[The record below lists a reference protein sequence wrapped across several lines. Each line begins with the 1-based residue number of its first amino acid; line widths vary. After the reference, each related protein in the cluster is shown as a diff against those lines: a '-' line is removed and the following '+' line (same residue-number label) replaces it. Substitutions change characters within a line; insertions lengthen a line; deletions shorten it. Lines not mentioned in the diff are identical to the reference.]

1 MLKSDKG
8 VIKLKIILASAS
20 PRRRELMKLITDD
33 FECVSINVDETLPE
47 NLTSEPSAY
56 LAELKANAVSRFYPD
71 CIVIGCDTVVKTD
84 NKILGKPKN
93 ANICRKYL
101 KMLSGHTHEVTTSF
115 CIMGCG
121 NKIIH
126 SENTSVTF
134 LKLSEDDIEW
144 YISTGE
150 PFDKAGGYGIQGKG
164 SLLVQGINGDYFNV
178 VGLPVSSLNQ
188 ELKKFIKSLEEK
200 NLNTTAFHNA
210 DILIPENVDMK
221 KWSVIACDQY
231 TSEPEYWNEVYNKVG
246 DAPSTLNLI
255 LPEIFLE
262 NDDVS
267 ERIENIHDSMNK
279 YISEGIFREYKNAMV
294 YVERVQSNG
303 IIRRGIVGAIDLEKY
318 DFSKGSSSE
327 VRATEATVIER
338 IPPRIKVRQGAGLE
352 LPHIM
357 ILIDDPENTVIEPLA
372 NQDLQKLYDF
382 ELMQNGGSI
391 KGYLVDTETQQ
402 KIDSALC
409 ELADIEKFN
418 NKYGLENAPLLLYAM
433 GDGNHSLAT
442 AKEFYEQ
449 LKKSNP
455 DMNFSGHPA
464 RYALAEIVNLHSDA
478 LKFEAIHRLVYD
490 VDCDKLISEMST
502 ALELSETAESDQYI
516 IMSCNGI
523 EKKFYIN
530 NKTSNLSVGSLQ
542 NFLDGYIKSNGGK
555 IDYIHGTETVKNL
568 AEKHNGIGFILPD
581 MDKSQLFPTVIKDGA
596 LPRKTFSMGHAEDKR
611 FYIEARKITE

>member
-1 MLKSDKG
+1 M
-8 VIKLKIILASAS
+8 
-20 PRRRELMKLITDD
+20 
-33 FECVSINVDETLPE
+33 
-47 NLTSEPSAY
+47 
-56 LAELKANAVSRFYPD
+56 
-71 CIVIGCDTVVKTD
+71 
-84 NKILGKPKN
+84 
-93 ANICRKYL
+93 
-101 KMLSGHTHEVTTSF
+101 
-115 CIMGCG
+115 
-121 NKIIH
+121 
-126 SENTSVTF
+126 
-134 LKLSEDDIEW
+134 
-144 YISTGE
+144 
-150 PFDKAGGYGIQGKG
+150 
-164 SLLVQGINGDYFNV
+164 
-178 VGLPVSSLNQ
+178 
-188 ELKKFIKSLEEK
+188 
-200 NLNTTAFHNA
+200 NTTAFHNA
-210 DILIPENVDMK
+210 DILIPENVDMN

-231 TSEPEYWNEVYNKVG
+231 TSEPEYWNNVYNKVG

-262 NDDVS
+262 NANVS
-267 ERIENIHDSMNK
+267 EKIENIHNSMDK
-279 YISEGIFREYKNAMV
+279 YISDGLFREYKNSMV

-303 IIRRGIVGAIDLEKY
+303 IVRNGIVGAIDLEKY

-338 IPPRIKVRQGAGLE
+338 IPPRIKVRQGATLE

-357 ILIDDPENTVIEPLA
+357 ILIDDPENTVIESLA
-372 NQDLQKLYDF
+372 EQDMEKLYDF

-391 KGYLVDTETQQ
+391 KGYLVDTETQK

-409 ELADIEKFN
+409 ELADPEKFN
-418 NKYGLENAPLLLYAM
+418 RKYNLEKSPVLLYAM

-455 DMNFSGHPA
+455 GMDFSGHPA

-490 VDCDKLISEMST
+490 VDCDKLISEMT
-502 ALELSETAESDQYI
+502 KALELSENSESDQYV
-516 IMSCNGI
+516 IMSCNGT

-530 NKTSNLSVGSLQ
+530 KESSNLSVGSLQ
-542 NFLDGYIKSNGGK
+542 NFLDSYIKKNGGK
-555 IDYIHGTETVKNL
+555 IDYIHGTETVKTL
-568 AEKHNGIGFILPD
+568 AKKHNGIGFILPD